1 MTSNRTHSIQDSI
14 SVLQIGHD
22 QRLSVTNQWVDQQW
36 VDQQL
41 VVAVEPAPIS
51 NQHGQRCGHATACA
65 RSADT
70 DSVGVDSQLGPVLFQ
85 PRKPGLAVF
94 HPSRV
99 PMLATKPVFGTG
111 ADQAKPWR
119 PAIES

>member
-1 MTSNRTHSIQDSI
+1 
-14 SVLQIGHD
+14 
-22 QRLSVTNQWVDQQW
+22 
-36 VDQQL
+36 L

-65 RSADT
+65 QSADT
-70 DSVGVDSQLGPVLFQ
+70 DSVGVDSQLGLVLFQ

>member
-14 SVLQIGHD
+14 SVLQIGRD
-22 QRLSVTNQWVDQQW
+22 QRLSVINQWVDQQC

-70 DSVGVDSQLGPVLFQ
+70 DSVGVDSQLGLVLFQ

>member
-14 SVLQIGHD
+14 SVLQIGRD
-22 QRLSVTNQWVDQQW
+22 QRLSVINQW

-51 NQHGQRCGHATACA
+51 NQHGKRCGHATACA